1 MPINE
6 LIEVIMRTRRRSPEA
21 GMDLIVRDALALLV
35 WSIWLIWFIELVWFN
50 QTRQTKQTK

>member
-6 LIEVIMRTRRRSPEA
+6 LIEVIMRARRRSPEA

-35 WSIWLIWFIELVWFN
+35 WSIWLIWFIWFV
-50 QTRQTKQTK
+50 